1 MGSYSGA
8 ARREPGAKS
17 RRNLK
22 IAVTLSK
29 SFEVSEIIS
38 AYALKPAPQGVNQK
52 RNLAEVRKSL
62 SLFESLEVLDIVS
75 A

>member
-1 MGSYSGA
+1 ML
-8 ARREPGAKS
+8 KS
-17 RRNLK
+17 K
-22 IAVTLSK
+22 SVVTLSK
-29 SFEVSEIIS
+29 SFDVSEIIS

-52 RNLAEVRKSL
+52 RNLAEVRKTL